1 MPHSSNLLKQYKYP
15 ASIEIIKW
23 MGDAYVSEEK
33 ARHLEAVG
41 RLTFWTSKTEKK
53 TVEEGTYLVKLNNG
67 YLSPIMPEAYEKIV
81 NTLRDLEKHHD

>member
-1 MPHSSNLLKQYKYP
+1 MPHSSNRLKQYKYP

-23 MGDAYVSEEK
+23 MGDAYVSEKK

-53 TVEEGTYLVKLNNG
+53 TVEEGTYLVKLKNG
-67 YLSPIMPEAYEKIV
+67 YLSPIMPEVYEKLV
-81 NTLRDLEKHHD
+81 NTFRDLAEHHD